1 MGGLQFRVTGRVRTR
16 RNAGTFD
23 PAIPFDE
30 VVSAGLACTKL
41 LIGQRRTR
49 THKRRRRRRKSIA
62 SELRAEESIKILLVM
77 LPSQLTTALPRV
89 HAPTLPRRR
98 TAASSRVLWLRT
110 ERAILTK
117 ECESPRSPGCAPRPR
132 SPVCSPLRSRDD
144 IGCHSGR
151 GESWFAGWRGLGSPR
166 RIPVADSK

>member
-1 MGGLQFRVTGRVRTR
+1 VGTR

-49 THKRRRRRRKSIA
+49 RGRKHKRRRRRRKSIA

-77 LPSQLTTALPRV
+77 LPRQLTTALPRV

-98 TAASSRVLWLRT
+98 TAASSRVLRLRT
-110 ERAILTK
+110 ERAIRCTK
-117 ECESPRSPGCAPRPR
+117 ECEPT
-132 SPVCSPLRSRDD
+132 L
-144 IGCHSGR
+144 
-151 GESWFAGWRGLGSPR
+151 PR
-166 RIPVADSK
+166 RRPKTTLPSLLPTAASR